1 MKNLKK
7 AWGMIKY
14 NIWSLVGFE
23 AIFKVLSFAI
33 FTPLFLKLFIVVM
46 RLTGYSYLT
55 LDNIWSFLSN
65 PKTIAMLFFLI
76 VLMTVYTMFDIT
88 TVIIIL
94 DESYHKRKIKM
105 LDAVR
110 KSLKKILRVLIPT
123 NVLLPFMV
131 LFLIPFLNL
140 GVASS
145 LVSTIKVPEFIMDF
159 ITNNYVFLGVLILVL
174 LFLTVIFL
182 RWIYTLHYFVLEDA
196 NFFKACKKSIN
207 LGRKHHFSDI
217 VIIILV
223 QFFGFIIYLSFIV
236 LGILGIV
243 FLNKICNIIWLK
255 SIISTLI
262 WEFIAITFMIV
273 IALATPISYATIS
286 SLFYYRKNK
295 IDEEIVNSKSTNNSE
310 TVRMNKKLKKVL
322 VIIII
327 LAFFGGTIFTYGLYK
342 GNYNLNIEYV
352 RTIETTAHRGSSK
365 YYPENTMPAFIEAK
379 NNGAEFIELDVQ
391 ETQDGKVIV
400 IHDTNFKR
408 TCGVDKNT
416 WEMSLDEV
424 KELDAGIYKDKK
436 FKGTRVPTLEEVII
450 FAKENNIKLNIEIKP
465 TGHEKTL
472 EANVIELID
481 KYDFKDSS
489 LVASQDYQVLEKVKE
504 IDSSINTLYVMSIAI
519 GDIMEFKAADNFS
532 LEASN
537 INTSLVKKVHKGG
550 KSLYVWTIN
559 TEENIKKMIDLKVDN
574 IITDDVVMAKSIIM
588 QSKTS
593 DLISEYVKIVEKVL
607 R

>member
-327 LAFFGGTIFTYGLYK
+327 LGFFGGTIFTYGLYK